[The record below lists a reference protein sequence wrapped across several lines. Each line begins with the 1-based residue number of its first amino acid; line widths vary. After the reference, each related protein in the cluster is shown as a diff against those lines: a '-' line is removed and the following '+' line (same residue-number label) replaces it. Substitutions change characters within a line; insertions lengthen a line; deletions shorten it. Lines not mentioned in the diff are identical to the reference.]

1 MSEKASCMIYALMII
16 LKILHASNAKCGI
29 VKKDN
34 DKNGNRIIGGSE
46 SIPNQFPWQAYI
58 TVRINSGKRSFCGGS
73 VISKRHILTAAH
85 CAENTVM

>member
-1 MSEKASCMIYALMII
+1 MFYALMII
-16 LKILHASNAKCGI
+16 LKILEAISAKCGI
-29 VKKDN
+29 YKKDD

-58 TVRINSGKRSFCGGS
+58 RVRLHSGKRSFCGGS

-85 CAENTVM
+85 CAENTEM